1 MSDTAPPVIPGLR
14 PEPRRDRYGRY
25 LLAHPGTGELRP
37 WTRATTLAHTLDD
50 THHLTQWKR
59 RMVLQGIATDP
70 TLLDGV
76 ASLVSDLKYADGYE
90 ARDLKKAIDE
100 RCDAA
105 ANAAGANDGSGWGT
119 ALHAVT
125 EWFDAGRIDEI
136 DVPIELLADLA
147 AYEQCMTENGI
158 TRPTDHIERI
168 VVNTT
173 TDTAGTY
180 DRLVKMPDG
189 RILVGDL
196 KTQQRIFDW
205 LGIAIQLAQ
214 YAHADCVYNPDGT
227 PSPLPDEL
235 DVTTGIVFH
244 LPARSGAC
252 QLYEVDLVA
261 GWQAAQT
268 AVHVRTT
275 RGQAKGYG
283 KPWVTNQHPRTVEDA
298 GDGLMAAITL
308 APDVDTLTRLWNQ
321 AGPAGR
327 WTDAHTDAAIHRKRQ
342 LAGREHAR
350 RELAAMRESAMRG
363 AA

>member
-235 DVTTGIVFH
+235 DVTTG
-244 LPARSGAC
+244 
-252 QLYEVDLVA
+252 
-261 GWQAAQT
+261 
-268 AVHVRTT
+268 
-275 RGQAKGYG
+275 YG